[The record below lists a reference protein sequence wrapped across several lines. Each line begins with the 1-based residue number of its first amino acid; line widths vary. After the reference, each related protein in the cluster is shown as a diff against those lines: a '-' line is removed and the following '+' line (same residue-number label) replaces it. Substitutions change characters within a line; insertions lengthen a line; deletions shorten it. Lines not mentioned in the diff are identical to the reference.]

1 MRIQAA
7 VLRAGDG
14 PFAIEQVDI
23 ADPGPGQVLVRIAAV
38 GFCHT
43 DVLPRDKGFLAQPP
57 VIAGHEGAGV
67 VEALGPGVTEPAV
80 GSHVLLSFDHCGS
93 CENCLDGHPAYCLSF
108 FQRNLTGTGIVTGD
122 QPVTDIEGRPVA
134 SRWFGQSSFA
144 THALVD
150 ARNTVVVD
158 RDLPLEL
165 LAPLGCGIQ
174 TGAGSILLALGVH
187 AGSRVVVFGA
197 GGVGLSAVMAA
208 RIAGAATIVAVDLH
222 ENRLDLAQQLGATH
236 VLVGSGGDV
245 PRQLRKITEG
255 GADYV
260 LDTTGV
266 PEVIRDGIDS
276 LRTRGTIGLVG
287 AQSRDLVLGPAALA
301 TGRNVR
307 GILEGDAVPRRFLPQ
322 LIELWR
328 QGRFPFDR
336 LVRTYPLNEIN
347 TAERDAASGVTIKP
361 VLLPGS

>member
-1 MRIQAA
+1 MRMQAA

-14 PFAIEQVDI
+14 PFVVEEVDI

-43 DVLPRDKGFLAQPP
+43 DVLPRGDGFPARPP
-57 VIAGHEGAGV
+57 IIAGHEGAGV

-80 GSHVLLSFDHCGS
+80 GSHVLLSFDHCGA
-93 CENCLDGHPAYCLSF
+93 CENCLDGHPAYCRSF
-108 FQRNLTGTGIVTGD
+108 VQRNLTGAGIESGD
-122 QPVTDIEGRPVA
+122 QSVTDAEGKPVA

-144 THALVD
+144 THAVVD
-150 ARNTVVVD
+150 VRNTVVVD
-158 RDLPLEL
+158 PDLPLEL

-174 TGAGSILLALGVH
+174 TGAGSILLALDVR

-197 GGVGLSAVMAA
+197 GGVGLAAVMAA
-208 RIAGAATIVAVDLH
+208 KVAGAATIVAVDLH
-222 ENRLDLAQQLGATH
+222 QNRLDLAQELGATH
-236 VLVGSGGDV
+236 VLPAGGEDV
-245 PRQLRKITEG
+245 PRRLRKLTGG

-266 PEVIRDGIDS
+266 PEVIRDGVDS
-276 LRTRGTIGLVG
+276 LRVRGTVGLVG
-287 AQSRDLVLGPAALA
+287 ARSRDLVLGPAALS
-301 TGRNVR
+301 TGKTVM

-322 LIELWR
+322 LIELWQ
-328 QGRFPFDR
+328 QGRFPFER
-336 LVRTYPLNEIN
+336 LVRTYPLSEIN
-347 TAERDAASGVTIKP
+347 TAERDAASGVTVKP

>member
-7 VLRAGDG
+7 VLRTADG
-14 PFAIEQVDI
+14 PFAVEDVDI

-43 DVLPRDKGFLAQPP
+43 DVLPRDEGFLARPP

-80 GSHVLLSFDHCGS
+80 GSHVLLSFDHCGA
-93 CENCLDGHPAYCLSF
+93 CENCLDGHPAYCHAF
-108 FQRNLTGTGIVTGD
+108 FQRNLTGTGTAADG
-122 QPVTDIEGRPVA
+122 QPVTDADGKPVA

-150 ARNTVVVD
+150 VRNTVVVD
-158 RDLPLEL
+158 QDLPLEL

-174 TGAGSILLALGVH
+174 TGAGAILTALGVH
-187 AGSRVVVFGA
+187 AGARVVVFGA
-197 GGVGLSAVMAA
+197 GSVGLAAVMAA
-208 RIAGAATIVAVDLH
+208 RIAGATTVVAVDVH
-222 ENRLDLAQQLGATH
+222 RNRLDLAEELGATH
-236 VLVGSGGDV
+236 VLEGGDDIA
-245 PRQLRKITEG
+245 RRLRKTTRG

-260 LDTTGV
+260 LDTTGA
-266 PEVIRDGIDS
+266 PQVIRAGVDS
-276 LRTRGTIGLVG
+276 LRPRGTIGLVA
-287 AQSRDLVLGPAALA
+287 AQSRDLVLGPSALA
-301 TGRNVR
+301 TGKNIK
-307 GILEGDAVPRRFLPQ
+307 GILEGDAVPRLFLPR

-336 LVRTYPLNEIN
+336 LVRTYPLSEIN
-347 TAERDAASGVTIKP
+347 TAERHAATGETVKP

>member
-1 MRIQAA
+1 MRMQAA

-14 PFAIEQVDI
+14 PFVVEEADI

-43 DVLPRDKGFLAQPP
+43 DVLPRGEDFPARPP
-57 VIAGHEGAGV
+57 IIAGHEGAGV
-67 VEALGPGVTEPAV
+67 VEALGPGVTEPPV
-80 GSHVLLSFDHCGS
+80 GSHVLLSFDHCGA
-93 CENCLDGHPAYCLSF
+93 CENCLDGHPAYCRSF
-108 FQRNLTGTGIVTGD
+108 LRRNLTGTGTGSGAG
-122 QPVTDIEGRPVA
+122 PVTDADGKPVA

-144 THALVD
+144 THAVVD
-150 ARNTVVVD
+150 VRNTLAVD
-158 RDLPLEL
+158 PELPLEL

-174 TGAGSILLALGVH
+174 TGAGSILLALGVR

-197 GGVGLSAVMAA
+197 GGVGLAAVMAA
-208 RIAGAATIVAVDLH
+208 KVAGAATIVAVDLH
-222 ENRLDLAQQLGATH
+222 ESRLDLAQELGATH
-236 VLVGSGGDV
+236 VLLGDADDV
-245 PRQLRKITEG
+245 PRRLRKLTGG

-266 PEVIRDGIDS
+266 PEVIRDGVDS
-276 LRTRGTIGLVG
+276 LRVRGTIGLVG

-301 TGRNVR
+301 TGKTVM

-322 LIELWR
+322 LIELWQ
-328 QGRFPFDR
+328 QGRFPIER
-336 LVRTYPLNEIN
+336 LVRTYPLSEIN
-347 TAERDAASGVTIKP
+347 TAERDAASGVTVKP